1 MSSPPPKFF
10 AALREGKKPEQS
22 LHPKPPGYW
31 DDKLVAPQE
40 EWTEEDW
47 ELARLLFQVIDEEIE
62 AGKKVLRIL

>member
-1 MSSPPPKFF
+1 MSSPPPKIF

-22 LHPKPPGYW
+22 LHTKPPGYR
-31 DDKLVAPQE
+31 DEKLVAPQE

-62 AGKKVLRIL
+62 GGKNVRWIL